1 MRIAAVAAL
10 FVFVVVLSGCG
21 GGGSSSTTTTTTTS
35 PTPASTTTTASEAT
49 GPTTIRITVKD
60 SAPEGGIA
68 RETVHQGDDVVLV
81 VTSDVADEIH
91 LHGYDLSTEVAAG
104 GTARLPFTATIPG
117 RFEVELESRSTQI
130 ADLTVEP

>member
-1 MRIAAVAAL
+1 VRIALLASLGAL
-10 FVFVVVLSGCG
+10 VVIVSGCG
-21 GGGSSSTTTTTTTS
+21 GGGSSTTTTPSSTTS
-35 PTPASTTTTASEAT
+35 STTSTGTTTTVAA
-49 GPTTIRITVKD
+49 GPTTIRITVQDGVAK
-60 SAPEGGIA
+60 GGIVRA
-68 RETVHQGDDVVLV
+68 SVKEGDDVVLV